1 MAKRKGKT
9 LLALKR
15 VDVNKLTEK
24 NIQPYITAARK
35 QIQSSVRTWSK
46 KQYKS
51 PAFYALLEVTGGKM
65 KFDFKGASL
74 NLKKSM
80 LSKAISYLTME
91 SRTVKGWEKIK
102 KKNVKAVNKKLHLKG
117 NDKFTTDEYDKFYT
131 AFEKLKQLNP
141 NVKNLSYKYD
151 VFSTLLEELR
161 ADPKKTADELA
172 VEMMD
177 EIASIIE
184 NKELEHLKNLQNM
197 TEWE

>member
-1 MAKRKGKT
+1 MAKQKGKT

-15 VDVNKLTEK
+15 VDVSKLTEK

-35 QIQSSVRTWSK
+35 QIQSSVRTWNK

-51 PAFYALLEVTGGKM
+51 PAFYALADATGGKM
-65 KFDFKGASL
+65 KFAFKGASL

-80 LSKAISYLTME
+80 LAKAIAYLTME

-117 NDKFTTDEYDKFYT
+117 RDKFTPDEYDKFYT
-131 AFEKLKQLNP
+131 AFQKLTQLNP

-151 VFSTLLEELR
+151 VFATLLEEML
-161 ADPKKTADELA
+161 ADPKKTSDELA

-177 EIASIIE
+177 EIAGIIE
-184 NKELEHLKNLQNM
+184 QKELEHLKNLQNM